1 MPPDLKS
8 VQPDEYEG
16 RVSGGGWD
24 QGEGEGSESGGSEGG
39 EETPKE
45 DKEK

>member
-24 QGEGEGSESGGSEGG
+24 SSEGEGKEGG
-39 EETPKE
+39 DEEKPKE
-45 DKEK
+45 EKEK

>member
-1 MPPDLKS
+1 LKS

-24 QGEGEGSESGGSEGG
+24 SGEGEGKEGG
-39 EETPKE
+39 GGDEEKPKE